1 MRAHKV
7 ETRLHAA
14 SEAVNACEQHML
26 DGNAVLDELAAATEA
41 YNDFMSATAEADQR
55 ARQTR
60 LQADEAEK
68 GM

>member
-1 MRAHKV
+1 
-7 ETRLHAA
+7 
-14 SEAVNACEQHML
+14 ML
-26 DGNAVLDELAAATEA
+26 DGNSVLDELAAATEA